1 MPEPFAAAPPADRL
15 RCYGLLY
22 VDRAHEKHVNLR
34 PGRDPVAVYVGC
46 ASLLAASARWAGESF
61 TVLTNAA
68 AELHRIAAEHR
79 FPPFPCKEI
88 AFDLEIP
95 WNIRFFQAHHKL
107 CALEAMASG
116 VLGGFTA
123 LLDIDAVLLGPL
135 SPRLA
140 SAGGLHAYGID
151 AGLADAQVDDLRRLI
166 GHPRG
171 PRRWFGG
178 EFIAGDTAS
187 LRPLAAAAKML
198 LPRYLEAVPALAHV
212 GDETLVSA
220 ALNLLAEAG
229 ARLHDVG
236 PERTVVRWYSS
247 RLRVRQERL
256 AQALDATMLHLPVDK
271 PFLQDHA
278 RRWRG
283 PARFRHDLMRHVI
296 GKSALRALA
305 NPVLSLAEGE
315 RKYAPRA

>member
-1 MPEPFAAAPPADRL
+1 MPDPFAAAPAADRL

-22 VDRAHEKHVNLR
+22 VDRRHDKHVNLR
-34 PGRDPVAVYVGC
+34 PGKDPVVVYVGC

-68 AELHRIAAEHR
+68 SELHRIAAEHG
-79 FPPFPCKEI
+79 FPPFACKEI

-95 WNIRFFQAHHKL
+95 RNIRFYQAHYKL
-107 CALEAMASG
+107 CALDAMASG
-116 VLGGFTA
+116 ELGGFTA
-123 LLDIDAVLLGPL
+123 LIDIDAVLLGGL
-135 SPRLA
+135 SPRL
-140 SAGGLHAYGID
+140 GGLHGLHAYGID
-151 AGLADAQVDDLRRLI
+151 EGLAEAHLGDLHRLI

-178 EFIAGDTAS
+178 EFIAGDPAA
-187 LRPLAAAAKML
+187 LRPLAAAVKML
-198 LPRYLEAVPALAHV
+198 LPRYLEAVPTLAHV

-220 ALNLLAEAG
+220 ALNLLIEAG
-229 ARLHDVG
+229 AAVHDVG

-256 AQALDATMLHLPVDK
+256 AQALDATMLHLPADK
-271 PFLQDHA
+271 SFLQEQA

-283 PARFRHDLMRHVI
+283 PERFRQDLMRHVI